1 MSENNDILENE
12 KVAKPIMIPIDIMM
26 ISGDNET
33 SPADRMTYAQIAWV
47 TSEQLHGR
55 IKMRL
60 DDLQAEINKCV
71 EENNSHD

>member
-12 KVAKPIMIPIDIMM
+12 KIDKPVMIPIDIMM
-26 ISGDNET
+26 ISGDCET
-33 SPADRMTYAQIAWV
+33 APADRMTYAQIAWV

-71 EENNSHD
+71 EENNHV